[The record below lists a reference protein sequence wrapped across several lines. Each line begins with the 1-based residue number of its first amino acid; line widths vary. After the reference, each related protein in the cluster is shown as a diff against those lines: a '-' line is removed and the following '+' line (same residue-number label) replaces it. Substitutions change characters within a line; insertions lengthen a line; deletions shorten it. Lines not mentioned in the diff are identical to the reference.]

1 MDGMKGVA
9 GNRRGNQSLKIERE
23 SFGECYYIELKNWY
37 NIDSRWEL

>member
-9 GNRRGNQSLKIERE
+9 GNRRGKRELKIERE
-23 SFGECYYIELKNWY
+23 SFGECYYIGLKNWY

>member
-9 GNRRGNQSLKIERE
+9 GNRRGNQGLKIERE
-23 SFGECYYIELKNWY
+23 SCGECYYIGLKNWY